1 MKNNQKGNKLWNEL
15 SSNLDEIKKGF
26 SNGNF
31 SNNVLGRLETEVDK
45 LEFEAF
51 KTKIDFEI
59 NALKRKNTDL
69 TNVEVLVKVLSLL
82 PKEISPEL
90 IIPLADYILT
100 EWRDF
105 QGKIAA

>member
-1 MKNNQKGNKLWNEL
+1 MENNQKGNKLWNEL
-15 SSNLDEIKKGF
+15 SSNLDDIKNGF
-26 SNGNF
+26 TNGNF
-31 SNNVLGRLETEVDK
+31 SIEELERLGTKIDK

-59 NALKRKNTDL
+59 SSLKRKNTDL

-90 IIPLADYILT
+90 IIPLSDYILN